1 MASLT
6 TKIITSID
14 IGDAMTKVVI
24 AQMDSTSP
32 YPTILG
38 TGNALTNGMK
48 DGYIVNQNDVEKSL
62 KKAVKEA
69 EKTAGIKIKRAV
81 VGINSFGLTS
91 HIAVGSAIV
100 SRADGEVSSHDI
112 DKAIKE
118 SAKDSID
125 PNKKILYHLPIEFR
139 IDGKDILGTPEGTK
153 GIKLETRV
161 LFVTAFTKHID
172 TLFET
177 TENIDIEVSRI
188 IPSPIALAAVALSE
202 KQKTVGCLLVDIGGD
217 TVSVGLYENGM
228 PLGIHVF
235 PVGSSDITNDIAIGL
250 KTSLEEAE
258 QIKLG
263 SYGLHPKRK
272 VDDIINARLDDI
284 YDLIDRYLK
293 KMKRS
298 ELLPAGIILVGGG
311 AMQSGI
317 EERTKD
323 ALRLPARI
331 GFTEFFIQSKN
342 KWRDASWASAYGLI
356 LYSFNRTDDTEKKS
370 TLKEWWTRLF
380 KQLMP

>member
-24 AQMDSTSP
+24 AQMDSNSP
-32 YPTILG
+32 YPTIMG

-69 EKTAGIKIKRAV
+69 EKTAGIKIKRAI

-91 HIAVGSAIV
+91 HIALGSAIV

-118 SAKDSID
+118 SAKDTVD
-125 PNKKILYHLPIEFR
+125 PNKKILYHLPIDFR
-139 IDGKDILGTPEGTK
+139 IDGKDILGTPEGSK

-172 TLFET
+172 MLFET
-177 TENIDIEVSRI
+177 IENIDIEVSRI
-188 IPSPIALAAVALSE
+188 VPSQIALASVVLSE

-217 TVSVGLYENGM
+217 TVSVGLYENGT

-235 PVGSSDITNDIAIGL
+235 PVGSNDITNDIAIGL

-258 QIKLG
+258 HIKLG
-263 SYGLHPKRK
+263 SHGLHPKRK
-272 VDDIINARLDDI
+272 VDDIIHARLDDI

-311 AMQSGI
+311 AMQSDI
-317 EERTKD
+317 EERTKN

-342 KWRDASWASAYGLI
+342 KWRDASWAASYGLI
-356 LYSFNRTDDTEKKS
+356 LHSLNRTDDTEKKS

>member
-14 IGDAMTKVVI
+14 IGDTTIKVVI
-24 AQMDSTSP
+24 ARMDSESS
-32 YPTILG
+32 YPVIIG
-38 TGNALTNGMK
+38 TGSSVTAGMK
-48 DGYIVNQNDVEKSL
+48 DGYIINQSDVETSL
-62 KKAVKEA
+62 KKAVREA
-69 EKTAGIKIKRAV
+69 EKIAGIKIKRAV

-91 HIAVGSAIV
+91 HIALGSAIV

-118 SAKDSID
+118 SAKDTID

-177 TENIDIEVSRI
+177 IENIDIEVSRI
-188 IPSPIALAAVALSE
+188 VPSQIALAAVALSD

-217 TVSVGLYENGM
+217 TVSVGLYENGA

-258 QIKLG
+258 HIKLG
-263 SYGLHPKRK
+263 SHGLHPKRK
-272 VDDIINARLDDI
+272 VDDIIHARLDDI
-284 YDLIDRYLK
+284 YDLVDRYLK

-298 ELLPAGIILVGGG
+298 DLLPAGIILVGGG

-317 EERTKD
+317 EERTRE

-342 KWRDASWASAYGLI
+342 KWRDASWAASYGLI
-356 LYSFNRTDDTEKKS
+356 LYSLNRTDDTEKKS